1 VGGPLHGA
9 CLNGAM
15 RMKDQREK
23 DRREKDPREKDPREK
38 ARAPILAAGGIVVRG
53 GPEPLVAVV
62 QLRKCDS
69 WVLPKGKLNA
79 DESAL
84 AAARREVLEEVGF
97 KVHIHEF
104 VGTMSY
110 DVGER
115 VKVVQFWRMRA
126 VGEPARRLT
135 HDVKAVQ
142 WLPLPE
148 AIAKLTRSREQAF
161 LESVAPV
168 VTKALARA
176 ARKVRPA
183 DEPAYKNPPA
193 ERFVHKRLPE
203 AIEQSAGEDSHDV
216 MPPSPPRPADG
227 VRAPGHSPR
236 DHIVE
241 TVRAWFR
248 RGRRRHAA

>member
-1 VGGPLHGA
+1 
-9 CLNGAM
+9 
-15 RMKDQREK
+15 MKDQREK
-23 DRREKDPREKDPREK
+23 DRREKDSRERDPREK
-38 ARAPILAAGGIVVRG
+38 PRAPILAAGGVVVRG
-53 GPEPLVAVV
+53 SEPLVAVV

-104 VGTMSY
+104 LGTMSY

-148 AIAKLTRSREQAF
+148 AIDKLTRSREQTF
-161 LESVAPV
+161 LENVAPV
-168 VTKALARA
+168 VTKTFART
-176 ARKVRPA
+176 ARKALPA
-183 DEPAYKNPPA
+183 DEPAHKNPPA
-193 ERFVHKRLPE
+193 ERFVQKRLPE
-203 AIEQSAGEDSHDV
+203 AIEQSAIEDDHEV
-216 MPPSPPRPADG
+216 MPPPPPRPADG
-227 VRAPGHSPR
+227 VRAPEPSPR

-248 RGRRRHAA
+248 RGRGRRAA